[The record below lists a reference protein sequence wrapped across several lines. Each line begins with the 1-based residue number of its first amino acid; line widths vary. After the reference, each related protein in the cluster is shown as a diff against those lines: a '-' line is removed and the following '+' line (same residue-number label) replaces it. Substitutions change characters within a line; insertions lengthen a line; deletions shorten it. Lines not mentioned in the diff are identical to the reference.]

1 MSVKIRLSRFGKAKS
16 PFYRIVVI
24 DERKSRSSEYLE
36 QVGSFNPMESDKAKM
51 YVIDVEKVKAWV
63 LKGAQFTQPVAQL
76 LNDAGHPG
84 LQALTGGKAET
95 AKKKAAKVRKSRYK
109 AVAKRVK
116 KAKKEKKVAP
126 PKKKKKEAK
135 K

>member
-1 MSVKIRLSRFGKAKS
+1 MSVKIRLSRFGKKKS

-36 QVGSFNPMESDKAKM
+36 QVGSYNPMETDKAKM
-51 YVIDVEKVKAWV
+51 YVIDAEKVKSWV
-63 LKGAQFTQPVAQL
+63 VKGAQLSQPVAQL
-76 LNDAGHPG
+76 LADAGHPG
-84 LQALTGGKAET
+84 MATQTGFKPET
-95 AKKKAAKVRKSRYK
+95 AKKKAAKVRKSRYN

-116 KAKKEKKVAP
+116 KAKKEKKVSA